1 MTLVL
6 SSLRVP
12 LAAAAV
18 ITLAYR
24 AFTVWLTLAYGLAA
38 IRWVGQAPRNLEEAE

>member
-1 MTLVL
+1 
-6 SSLRVP
+6 

-24 AFTVWLTLAYGLAA
+24 AFTVWLTLLYGMVA
-38 IRWVGQAPRNLEEAE
+38 IRWVGSTPATLEEAE